1 MRKERYGAEGI
12 ETAEERKDEE
22 GKQKEGMKRK
32 EGERG

>member
-1 MRKERYGAEGI
+1 MRKERYGEGI
-12 ETAEERKDEE
+12 GTAEERKDKE